1 MCYRLL
7 ILYEK
12 GIEMGTNVIAEVREQ
27 AHDANVANKIIDSL
41 KGLKQNSDD
50 KCRCRWVW
58 ELIQNAKDV
67 VNSTGGV
74 DIRIDFSEQ
83 ERTLRFSHN
92 GKPFTIQNI
101 IFLIEQVS
109 TKDRDEKSSRSTGKF
124 GTGFM
129 TTHLLSEKVLVSG
142 ALQNEKN
149 EIRKIELEINRSE
162 GTKKGIIEGNRKSF
176 EQLQNGIDNGE
187 VVNDFE
193 EQSFNTSFTYC
204 LDQRGIAIAK
214 EGLNSLSVAMPY
226 VFMFVPEIRSVSVIQ
241 YEWEFRRGRIRTTQ
255 KDNIKVQEV
264 VIKRNKEENIIY
276 IASIQSENISVVTEV
291 ERKGNSIWI
300 KKFSEQLPRLFCDFP
315 LIGTEDFAFPAV
327 VNSSKFNPT
336 EPRNGI
342 FLKDVDEAETNEN
355 KSLIEEAVKLYGEFL
370 SYISNRGWKGIY
382 NFVKIRSQG
391 EKTWLSKEWVG
402 KNIIDVC
409 KTIICTTP
417 IIDNKV
423 ETRTALQ
430 DDWGETNIWIIDDTN
445 SNIRKEMW
453 KLVSELMP
461 DMVTNESEID
471 AWYDSL
477 WRGCNKFTLQ
487 SLVQFVQELKNI
499 NLLEEKICKKGEEW
513 LNQLYYLISK
523 NKSIIEYIKTNHVS
537 IFPNQNGSFCTLDTL
552 SVDLDIDEAYK
563 DILNYVQD
571 DCRNEFLDKGI
582 VVLEWMNIPKCSIQD
597 IFERIT
603 NGLVQGSEQQ
613 DNIYSQLIVLY
624 AKDGDLSDL
633 RKKQIDFLKFAD
645 TIFSDEFMVKHEVS
659 IISEELLEKSIK
671 YLCTKVVDKISEYK
685 NLETLDLIVIDSEES
700 VEEWIARFID
710 FIKNSG
716 YSFLLDRKEKTI
728 LPNQN
733 GQFKAKEELFTDNG
747 EMDETLKSIS
757 AVAGYDIKG
766 ELLLAGVFLQ
776 LPDNRMKGIADVAP
790 HIISYVKKNQGSAKL
805 QDPIVMDVFKK
816 LYYWIKDNPDAAIKY
831 FKDIRENIH
840 WLYNDEEIAE
850 NMKKAEQ
857 IDAILEKYQIKDIS
871 ILEEAFIKANGDKSL
886 SKDTISN
893 DVESEEELL
902 IQYGIASEEQYKE
915 ALNLQVFK
923 ENFIYTSSHDVSKFI
938 FVNQILERA
947 KNNIIEFLGKKPEY
961 DVSNIIEIDKTMFI
975 IEKNKE
981 QIYLIARP
989 SDYSY
994 VAIHYESE
1002 KNMLDY
1008 NKDWELWVED
1018 GKKEPEKL
1026 TFGKILKLTGINKI
1040 PLKRI

>member
-204 LDQRGIAIAK
+204 LDQRGVAIAK
-214 EGLNSLSVAMPY
+214 EGLNSLSVSMPY

-241 YEWEFRRGRIRTTQ
+241 YEWEFRRGRIQSAQ

-276 IASIQSENISVVTEV
+276 IASIQSENVSVVTEV
-291 ERKGNSIWI
+291 ERKENSVWI

-391 EKTWLSKEWVG
+391 EQTWLSKEWVG

-423 ETRTALQ
+423 ETRIALQ

-487 SLVQFVQELKNI
+487 SLVQYVQELKNI
-499 NLLEEKICKKGEEW
+499 NLLEEKICKNGEEW

-645 TIFSDEFMVKHEVS
+645 TIFPNEFMVKHEVS

-685 NLETLDLIVIDSEES
+685 NLETLDLIFIDSEES

-710 FIKNSG
+710 FIKNLG

-757 AVAGYDIKG
+757 SVAGYDIKG
-766 ELLLAGVFLQ
+766 ELLLAEVFLQ

-790 HIISYVKKNQGSAKL
+790 HIISYVRNNQGSAKI

-831 FKDIRENIH
+831 FKDIRENIQ

>member
-1 MCYRLL
+1 
-7 ILYEK
+7 
-12 GIEMGTNVIAEVREQ
+12 MGTNVIAEVREQ

-50 KCRCRWVW
+50 KSRCRWVW

-83 ERTLRFSHN
+83 ERTLQFSHN

-129 TTHLLSEKVLVSG
+129 TTHLLSEKVMVSG

-204 LDQRGIAIAK
+204 LDQKGVAIAK
-214 EGLNSLSVAMPY
+214 EGLNSLSVSMPY

-241 YEWEFRRGRIRTTQ
+241 YEWEFRRGRIIQSTQ

-276 IASIQSENISVVTEV
+276 IASIQSENVSVVTEV
-291 ERKGNSIWI
+291 ERKENSVWI

-409 KTIICTTP
+409 KTIIYTTP

-487 SLVQFVQELKNI
+487 SLVQYVQELKNI
-499 NLLEEKICKKGEEW
+499 NLLKEKICKKGEEW

-624 AKDGDLSDL
+624 AKDGNLSDL

-645 TIFSDEFMVKHEVS
+645 TIFPNEFMVKHEVS

-685 NLETLDLIVIDSEES
+685 NLETLDLIFIDSEES

-757 AVAGYDIKG
+757 SVAGYDIKG
-766 ELLLAGVFLQ
+766 ELLLAEVFLQ

-790 HIISYVKKNQGSAKL
+790 HIISYVRNNQGSAKI
-805 QDPIVMDVFKK
+805 QNPIVMDVFKK

-871 ILEEAFIKANGDKSL
+871 ILEEAFIKANEDKGL

-923 ENFIYTSSHDVSKFI
+923 ENFIYTPSHDVSKFI

>member
-1 MCYRLL
+1 M
-7 ILYEK
+7 
-12 GIEMGTNVIAEVREQ
+12 
-27 AHDANVANKIIDSL
+27 
-41 KGLKQNSDD
+41 
-50 KCRCRWVW
+50 
-58 ELIQNAKDV
+58 
-67 VNSTGGV
+67 
-74 DIRIDFSEQ
+74 
-83 ERTLRFSHN
+83 
-92 GKPFTIQNI
+92 
-101 IFLIEQVS
+101 
-109 TKDRDEKSSRSTGKF
+109 
-124 GTGFM
+124 
-129 TTHLLSEKVLVSG
+129 VSG
-142 ALQNEKN
+142 ALQNKED

-162 GTKKGIIEGNRKSF
+162 GTKKGIIEGNRRSF

-187 VVNDFE
+187 VMNDFE

-342 FLKDVDEAETNEN
+342 FLKDVDEVETKEN
-355 KSLIEEAVKLYGEFL
+355 KSLMEEAVKLYGSFL

-402 KNIIDVC
+402 KNIVDVC
-409 KTIICTTP
+409 KNIICITP

-445 SNIRKEMW
+445 SNIRKEIW

-487 SLVQFVQELKNI
+487 SLVQYVQELKNI

-523 NKSIIEYIKTNHVS
+523 NKSIIEHIKTNHVS

-552 SVDLDIDEAYK
+552 SVDLDIDEVYK

-766 ELLLAGVFLQ
+766 ELLLAEVFLQ

-790 HIISYVKKNQGSAKL
+790 NIISYVRNNQGSAKM
-805 QDPIVMDVFKK
+805 QDPIVIDVFKK

-902 IQYGIASEEQYKE
+902 IQYGIASEERYKE
-915 ALNLQVFK
+915 ALNLQIFK
-923 ENFIYTSSHDVSKFI
+923 ENFIYTPSHDVSKFI

>member
-1 MCYRLL
+1 MNYRLL
-7 ILYEK
+7 IQYEK
-12 GIEMGTNVIAEVREQ
+12 GIEMSTNVIAEVREQ

-50 KCRCRWVW
+50 KSRCRWVW

-74 DIRIDFSEQ
+74 DIRIDFNEQ

-129 TTHLLSEKVLVSG
+129 TTHLLSEKVMVSG
-142 ALQNEKN
+142 ALQKEKD

-176 EQLQNGIDNGE
+176 EQLQYGIDNGE
-187 VVNDFE
+187 VMNDFE

-204 LDQRGIAIAK
+204 LDQSGVAIAK
-214 EGLNSLSVAMPY
+214 EGLNSLSVSMPY
-226 VFMFVPEIRSVSVIQ
+226 VFMFVPEVRSVSVVQ
-241 YEWEFRRGRIRTTQ
+241 YEWEFRRGRIQSSQ
-255 KDNIKVQEV
+255 KNNIKVQEV
-264 VIKRNKEENIIY
+264 VVKWNKEENILY
-276 IASIQSENISVVTEV
+276 IASIQGENVSVVTEV
-291 ERKGNSIWI
+291 ERKENGVWI

-342 FLKDVDEAETNEN
+342 FLKDVDEIETNEN
-355 KSLIEEAVKLYGEFL
+355 KSLMEEAVKLYGEFL

-391 EKTWLSKEWVG
+391 EKTWLSTDWVG
-402 KNIIDVC
+402 KNIVDEC
-409 KTIICTTP
+409 KNIISITP
-417 IIDNKV
+417 IIDNNV
-423 ETRTALQ
+423 ETRVALQ
-430 DDWGETNIWIIDDTN
+430 DEWGETNIWVIDDTN

-461 DMVTNESEID
+461 SMVTNESDID

-487 SLVQFVQELKNI
+487 SLVQYVQEIKNI
-499 NLLEEKICKKGEEW
+499 NLLQEKTCKKGEEW
-513 LNQLYYLISK
+513 LNLLYKLISK
-523 NKSIIEYIKTNHVS
+523 SKNIMEYIKTNHVS
-537 IFPNQNGSFCTLDTL
+537 IFPNQNGCFCSLDTL
-552 SVDLDIDEAYK
+552 SIDLGIDEAYK

-571 DCRNEFLDKGI
+571 DCRNGFLDKGI
-582 VVLEWMNIPKCSIQD
+582 IVLEWMNMPECSIQD

-603 NGLVQGSEQQ
+603 NGLAQSSEQQ

-624 AKDGDLSDL
+624 AKDGKLSDL
-633 RKKQIDFLKFAD
+633 TKKQIDFLKFAN
-645 TIFSDEFMVKHEVS
+645 TIFPDKFMIKHEVS
-659 IISEELLEKSIK
+659 IVSEELLEKSIK
-671 YLCTKVVDKISEYK
+671 YLCTKAVDVISEYK
-685 NLETLDLIVIDSEES
+685 NLETLGLIVANSEES
-700 VEEWIARFID
+700 VEEWIVKFID

-716 YSFLLDRKEKTI
+716 YGFLLDRKEKTI

-747 EMDETLKSIS
+747 EMDETLKCIS
-757 AVAGYDIKG
+757 SVAGYDIKG
-766 ELLLAGVFLQ
+766 ELLLAEVFLQ
-776 LPDNRMKGIADVAP
+776 LPNNRMKGIADVVP
-790 HIISYVKKNQGSAKL
+790 HIISYVKNNQGAAKM

-816 LYYWIKDNPDAAIKY
+816 LYFWIKDNPEAAIKY

-857 IDAILEKYQIKDIS
+857 LDAILEKYKIKDIS
-871 ILEEAFIKANGDKSL
+871 ILEEAFVKVNEDKSL
-886 SKDTISN
+886 SKDVISN
-893 DVESEEELL
+893 DAESEEEIL

-923 ENFIYTSSHDVSKFI
+923 ENFTYESSHDISKFI
-938 FVNQILERA
+938 FANQILERA

-994 VAIHYESE
+994 VAIYYDSE
-1002 KNMLDY
+1002 RNMLDY

>member
-74 DIRIDFSEQ
+74 DIRIDYSEQ

-162 GTKKGIIEGNRKSF
+162 GTKKGIIEANRKSF

-204 LDQRGIAIAK
+204 LDQRGVAIAK
-214 EGLNSLSVAMPY
+214 EGLNSLSVSMPY

-241 YEWEFRRGRIRTTQ
+241 YEWEFRRGRIQSSQ

-276 IASIQSENISVVTEV
+276 IASIQSENVSVVTEV
-291 ERKGNSIWI
+291 ERKENSVWI
-300 KKFSEQLPRLFCDFP
+300 KTFSEQLPRLFCDFP

-423 ETRTALQ
+423 GTRIALQ

-453 KLVSELMP
+453 MLVSELMP

-487 SLVQFVQELKNI
+487 SLVQYVQELKNI

-597 IFERIT
+597 IFEKIT

-645 TIFSDEFMVKHEVS
+645 TIFPDEFMVKHEVS

-710 FIKNSG
+710 FIKSSG

-757 AVAGYDIKG
+757 SVAGYDIKG
-766 ELLLAGVFLQ
+766 ELLLAEVFLQ

-790 HIISYVKKNQGSAKL
+790 HIISYVRNNQGSAKM

-871 ILEEAFIKANGDKSL
+871 ILEEAFIKANEDKGL

-923 ENFIYTSSHDVSKFI
+923 ENFIYTPSHDVSKFI

-947 KNNIIEFLGKKPEY
+947 KNNIIEFLGKKTEY

>member
-1 MCYRLL
+1 MNYRLL
-7 ILYEK
+7 IQYEK
-12 GIEMGTNVIAEVREQ
+12 GTEMSTNVIAEVREQ

-50 KCRCRWVW
+50 KSRCRWVW

-74 DIRIDFSEQ
+74 DIRIDFNEQ

-92 GKPFTIQNI
+92 GKPFTIENI

-129 TTHLLSEKVLVSG
+129 TTHLLSEKVMVSG
-142 ALQNEKN
+142 ALQKEKD

-162 GTKKGIIEGNRKSF
+162 GTKKGIIERNRKSF
-176 EQLQNGIDNGE
+176 EQLQYGIDNGE
-187 VVNDFE
+187 VMNDFE

-204 LDQRGIAIAK
+204 LDQSGVAIAK
-214 EGLNSLSVAMPY
+214 EGLNSLSVSMPY
-226 VFMFVPEIRSVSVIQ
+226 VFMFVQEVRSVSVIQ
-241 YEWEFRRGRIRTTQ
+241 YEWEFRRGRIQSSQ
-255 KDNIKVQEV
+255 KNNIKVQEV
-264 VIKRNKEENIIY
+264 VVKRNKEENILY
-276 IASIQSENISVVTEV
+276 IASIQSENVSVVTEV
-291 ERKGNSIWI
+291 ERKENGVWI

-342 FLKDVDEAETNEN
+342 FLKDVDEIETNEN
-355 KSLIEEAVKLYGEFL
+355 KNLMEEAVKLYGEFL

-391 EKTWLSKEWVG
+391 EKTWLSTDWVG
-402 KNIIDVC
+402 KNIVDEC
-409 KTIICTTP
+409 KNIISITP
-417 IIDNKV
+417 IIDNNV
-423 ETRTALQ
+423 ETRVALQ
-430 DDWGETNIWIIDDTN
+430 DEWGETNIWVIDDTN

-461 DMVTNESEID
+461 SMVTNESDID

-487 SLVQFVQELKNI
+487 SLVQYVQEIKNI
-499 NLLEEKICKKGEEW
+499 NLLQEKTCKKGEEW
-513 LNQLYYLISK
+513 LNLLYKLISK
-523 NKSIIEYIKTNHVS
+523 SKNIMEYIKTNHVS
-537 IFPNQNGSFCTLDTL
+537 IFPNQNGCFCSLDTL
-552 SVDLDIDEAYK
+552 SIDLGIDEAYK

-571 DCRNEFLDKGI
+571 DCRNGFLDKGI
-582 VVLEWMNIPKCSIQD
+582 IVLEWMNMPECSIQD

-603 NGLVQGSEQQ
+603 NGLAQSSEQQ

-624 AKDGDLSDL
+624 AKDGKLSDL
-633 RKKQIDFLKFAD
+633 TKKQIDFLKFAN
-645 TIFSDEFMVKHEVS
+645 TIFPDKFMIKHEVS
-659 IISEELLEKSIK
+659 IVSEELLEKSIK
-671 YLCTKVVDKISEYK
+671 YLCTKAVDVISEYK
-685 NLETLDLIVIDSEES
+685 NLETLGLIVANSEES
-700 VEEWIARFID
+700 VEEWIVKFID

-716 YSFLLDRKEKTI
+716 YGFLLDRKEKTI

-747 EMDETLKSIS
+747 EMDETLKCIS
-757 AVAGYDIKG
+757 SVAGYDIKG
-766 ELLLAGVFLQ
+766 ELLLAEVFLQ
-776 LPDNRMKGIADVAP
+776 LPNNRMKGIADVVP
-790 HIISYVKKNQGSAKL
+790 HIISYVKNNQGAAKM

-816 LYYWIKDNPDAAIKY
+816 LYFWIKDNPEAAIKY

-857 IDAILEKYQIKDIS
+857 LDAILEKYKINDIS
-871 ILEEAFIKANGDKSL
+871 ILEEAFVKVNEDKSL
-886 SKDTISN
+886 SKDVISN
-893 DVESEEELL
+893 DAESEEEIL

-923 ENFIYTSSHDVSKFI
+923 ENFIYESSHDISKFI
-938 FVNQILERA
+938 FANQILERA

-994 VAIHYESE
+994 VAIYYDSE
-1002 KNMLDY
+1002 RNMLDY